1 MKLTKKLR
9 LVILLLFATAAGFFT
24 SCTKNTYDF
33 NKFASNQWDPEFATA
48 LVTGT
53 VGINNI
59 NLTDANSY
67 LQIYDDS
74 SMSFIFQKSIT
85 TFHTSDFIPALTSTP
100 TVFTRSL
107 SPTEQLALTLAPSG
121 ATFTTTGIQ
130 TINLSTAQ
138 ANPMNIDTIVL
149 KTGTLI
155 LKVQNTFSD
164 SCSITATIPGIKS
177 NGVSISKVI
186 PVAPSSSTTVS
197 FDLSNL
203 VIDMSNGGT
212 TSNYLELDYGI
223 SFIKTSPLTT
233 GTVSFTTQV
242 NNPTFKTIYGDVL
255 QQNFFTA
262 KVDSVPLNI
271 FKYAQAAGS
280 LSLSDAVVKLFF
292 RNSFGVPISFV
303 FNQLNGTDANNNKFS
318 LNTAGITPSPFI
330 IDGATQ
336 LGVST
341 HDTLTMNKNNPP
353 SNGAL
358 LNIPQFFSKLP
369 ISFYPQFSSVS
380 NPGSSSVQHY
390 NFIQDTSSGS
400 IDAQI
405 QIPLNVKLNNYL
417 TKDTFDYNI
426 GSVQN
431 IQSLTLRTYFNN
443 GFPIGINAFLEF
455 KDVNYKTIFTLGS
468 NQLTDSTKQLLAPA
482 IIDPNT
488 GMVISKTAT
497 TTDFEL
503 DSTAVANLS
512 KVKKVVFTGSVYS
525 AGYGK
530 QYAKI
535 YHNYTI
541 DVKLGAKAKLKN

>member
-1 MKLTKKLR
+1 MKITNKLQP
-9 LVILLLFATAAGFFT
+9 LVLITLVSVVGFFS

-53 VGINNI
+53 VGMNNI

-67 LQIYDDS
+67 LQVYNDS
-74 SMSFIFQKSIT
+74 SMSFVWQGNIT
-85 TFHTSDFIPALTSTP
+85 TFHTSDFIPALTSNP

-107 SPTEQLALTLAPSG
+107 SPTERLALAAVKSG
-121 ATFTTTGIQ
+121 TTFTTTGIQ
-130 TINLSTAQ
+130 AVNLSTSQ
-138 ANPMNIDTIVL
+138 INPINIDTIVL
-149 KTGTLI
+149 KTGVLN
-155 LKVQNTFSD
+155 LKIKNTFSD
-164 SCSITATIPGIKS
+164 TCSITATIPGIIS
-177 NGVSISKVI
+177 NGAPITKVI
-186 PVAPSSSTTVS
+186 PVAPLSSTSVS

-203 VIDMSNGGT
+203 TIDMSKGGT

-223 SFIKTSPLTT
+223 SIIKTSSVDT
-233 GTVSFTTQV
+233 GTISFTTQV

-271 FKYAQAAGS
+271 FKYAQANGS

-292 RNSFGVPISFV
+292 RNSFGVPMSFV
-303 FNQLNGTDANNNKFS
+303 FNQLNGTDASNNKFS

-330 IDGATQ
+330 IEGAKQ
-336 LGVST
+336 LGVFT
-341 HDTLTMNKNNPP
+341 HDTLVMDKTNPT
-353 SNGAL
+353 SNGTL
-358 LNIPQFFSKLP
+358 LNIPQFFSNLP
-369 ISFYPQFSSVS
+369 ISFYPEFTSVS
-380 NPGSSSVQHY
+380 NPGSATVQHY

-426 GSVQN
+426 GSVEN

-443 GFPIGINAFLEF
+443 GFPIGINAYLEF
-455 KDVNYKTIFTLGS
+455 KDANYNTIFTIGS
-468 NQLTDSTKQLLAPA
+468 KQIPLLAPA
-482 IIDPNT
+482 AIDANT
-488 GMVISKTAT
+488 GIVTAKTPT

-512 KVKKVVFTGSVYS
+512 KVKKVVFTGSVS
-525 AGYGK
+525 SPGNGT